1 MKKAVLVGAGQFGR
15 GGIGKL
21 LEQSGYYVV
30 LADINRTV
38 IDDINARGEYTVR
51 CVDDGTSVT
60 VRNIRAVSSLTAEY
74 VDECADADIICTCV
88 GLSALG
94 IIAPA
99 LAESIKKRRKSGCG
113 KIINILAC
121 ENALGGS
128 TILKNFIFGYLD
140 AEDAAYME
148 EHIGF
153 PDCAIDSIIPPV
165 ADDLPADV
173 SVEKYL
179 EWDSLKSGFKGE
191 LPEIRGLDIVDDL
204 TPYIERKL
212 FTLNGPNAVTGAYG
226 HLKGYSTVQE
236 ALDDPEIYDVVWSM
250 MTEAGE
256 MLARRHGF
264 SPERMLEYR
273 EFIMRR
279 FRNPRVID
287 TVARVA
293 REPIRKLSPTDRI
306 VTAMNLANGYGI
318 ETPAY
323 ITGVAAML
331 TYDNP
336 DDAQS
341 VELQKL
347 IGDIGLEAA
356 LEKVSGIR
364 RGTDVSSAI
373 IKKYMILKN
382 EIKKR

>member
-1 MKKAVLVGAGQFGR
+1 MHMR
-15 GGIGKL
+15 
-21 LEQSGYYVV
+21 
-30 LADINRTV
+30 
-38 IDDINARGEYTVR
+38 
-51 CVDDGTSVT
+51 
-60 VRNIRAVSSLTAEY
+60 RAVGSR
-74 VDECADADIICTCV
+74 DNR
-88 GLSALG
+88 
-94 IIAPA
+94 PA

-364 RGTDVSSAI
+364 RGTDVSSAK